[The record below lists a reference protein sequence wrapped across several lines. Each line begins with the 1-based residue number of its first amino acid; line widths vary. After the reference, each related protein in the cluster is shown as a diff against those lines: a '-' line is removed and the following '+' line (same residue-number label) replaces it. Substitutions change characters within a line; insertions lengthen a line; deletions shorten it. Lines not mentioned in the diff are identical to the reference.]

1 MNRTLLLIL
10 CDFLLLTLLALTD
23 WQKAA
28 PAKPVPP
35 PPPAVSTAT
44 SAGAATQ
51 DDDLVAVMKL
61 SLADERSQ
69 RDQVAQQLQST
80 QSTLSERD
88 KALADTAASLADTTA
103 SLDAAHQKADA
114 LAKKYTAAAADA
126 SISKERLAQLRTE
139 LEQRQAEAL
148 RQTQALAALEKAQT
162 EARAKIEDL
171 SVSVRVAEQEKQFL
185 RTTAETLQ
193 TQVAAE
199 REERIRVQETT
210 TQLAQGLGQLA
221 DSSVALTKEIREN
234 RPININ
240 VLFNE
245 FLANR
250 VQTTV
255 VGTRPFLLTNRTDKR
270 ETRTVFVTDG
280 RDTVALLHVSDTPF
294 SLTDAPWNW
303 TSLKAEFSKGETR
316 IAVDRLVFLAIDPRV
331 AVMPVTPAQLATL
344 GVKSYPIALEPFKFT
359 EALIIANGGSG
370 YGEVPFKLDPTNPS
384 YVHMDNR
391 LVRRVFGD
399 FSPSRGD
406 LVLSKT
412 GELLGI
418 MVTSNYC
425 ALVDNFMPSQVMIT
439 GGDLSS
445 NPTGKP
451 LEDLAQ
457 RLRKLPSR
465 LQ

>member
-35 PPPAVSTAT
+35 PPAAHPAAG
-44 SAGAATQ
+44 AGAATQ
-51 DDDLVAVMKL
+51 DEDLVAVMKL
-61 SLADERSQ
+61 SLADERTQ

-80 QSTLSERD
+80 QSTLSERE
-88 KALADTAASLADTTA
+88 KSLADTTA
-103 SLDAAHQKADA
+103 SLDATRQKADT
-114 LAKKYTAAAADA
+114 LAQQYSASAAEATM
-126 SISKERLAQLRTE
+126 SKERLAQLQRE
-139 LEQRQAEAL
+139 LEQRQAEAA
-148 RQTQALAALEKAQT
+148 RQTQALAALEKSQT

-171 SVSVRVAEQEKQFL
+171 SVSVRVAEQEKQLL
-185 RTTAETLQ
+185 RTTAETLK
-193 TQVAAE
+193 TQVEAE
-199 REERIRVQETT
+199 RAERLKVQEAT
-210 TQLAQGLGQLA
+210 TQLAQGVGQLA

-240 VLFNE
+240 VLFND

-250 VQTTV
+250 VQTTL
-255 VGTRPFLLTNRTDKR
+255 VGTRPFLLTERTDKR
-270 ETRTVFVTDG
+270 DTRTVFVTDG

-294 SLTDAPWNW
+294 SLIDPPWDW
-303 TSLKAEFSKGETR
+303 TTFKAEFRKGETR
-316 IAVDRLVFLAIDPRV
+316 FAVDRLVFLALDPRV
-331 AVMPVTPAQLATL
+331 AVLPVTPAQVTAL

-359 EALIIANGGSG
+359 EALIIANGGTG
-370 YGEVPFKLDPTNPS
+370 YGEIPFKLDPTNPS

-391 LVRRVFGD
+391 LMRKLFGD

-418 MVTSNYC
+418 MVTTTYC
-425 ALVDNFMPSQVMIT
+425 ALVNNFLPSQVIRT
-439 GGDLSS
+439 GDDLTAH
-445 NPTGKP
+445 PTGKP
-451 LEDLAQ
+451 LDDLAQ
-457 RLRKLPSR
+457 RLRKIPGR